1 MHTIPCV
8 TILDRTN
15 ESYTTRRIVC
25 IPSDIGDGR
34 VLCEASFEYK
44 VLVVVRST
52 GPPRGAA
59 GTTLLVTLAE
69 KAQSVANLDESSS
82 LASAG

>member
-1 MHTIPCV
+1 
-8 TILDRTN
+8 
-15 ESYTTRRIVC
+15 VC
-25 IPSDIGDGR
+25 IPSDIGGRR

-44 VLVVVRST
+44 VLMAVRGT

-59 GTTLLVTLAE
+59 GTILLVTLAE